1 MQYDHILVRFG
12 EISTKGRNRKQFVDR
27 LRKNIQQVLEE
38 FKALSY
44 SSTRDRIYIQLNG
57 EEFEPIS
64 TKLKRVFGIQSFS
77 LAVRCKSDLDVIK
90 ESALKTIQE
99 NAAEGNTFKVSA
111 RRADKKFPVPAD
123 ELNREVGAHILRN
136 TEGITV
142 NVRQPD
148 YDVRIEVREEA
159 TFITTKDVLGA
170 GGLPAGA
177 SGKAML
183 MLSGGFDSP
192 VAGYLALK
200 RGVEIEAV
208 HFFSPPYTSE
218 RAKQK
223 VLDLAKQLT
232 PYCGQMLVHIV
243 PFTKIQELIHKQ
255 VPENYSMTST
265 RRMMLKITDCI
276 REKRHGLAI
285 VTGESLGQ
293 VASQTLQSMQAIN
306 EVTQTPVLRPLIT
319 TDKSDIMEMAR
330 QIDTHDI
337 SIRPYEDCCTIFT
350 PAAPKT
356 KPKLEKVER
365 FESFVDF
372 DSLIQEAV
380 TTMETV
386 KITNKG
392 TSEDPSLSNLF

>member
-27 LRKNIQQVLEE
+27 LKKNIQQVLEE
-38 FKALSY
+38 FEALTY

-57 EEFEPIS
+57 EAFEPIG

-99 NAAEGNTFKVSA
+99 YAAEGNTFKVSA
-111 RRADKKFPVPAD
+111 RRADKNFPVPAD
-123 ELNREVGAHILRN
+123 QLNREVGAHILKN

-159 TFITTKDVLGA
+159 AFITTKDELGA

-200 RGVEIEAV
+200 RGAEIEAV

-265 RRMMLKITDCI
+265 RRMMLKITDQI
-276 REKRHGLAI
+276 REKRNGLAI

-319 TDKSDIMEMAR
+319 TDKLEIMEMAR

-372 DSLIQEAV
+372 DTLITEAV
-380 TTMETV
+380 NSMETI
-386 KITNKG
+386 KITNKD
-392 TSEDPSLSNLF
+392 TFEDPMISSLF